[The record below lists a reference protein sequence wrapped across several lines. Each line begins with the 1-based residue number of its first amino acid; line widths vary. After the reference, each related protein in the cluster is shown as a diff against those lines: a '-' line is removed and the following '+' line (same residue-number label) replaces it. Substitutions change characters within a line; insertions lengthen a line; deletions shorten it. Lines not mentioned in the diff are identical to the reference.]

1 MTARLGTLVVSI
13 DKSCHPMPLFVE
25 VALPVPM
32 RQAFSYK
39 VPDSVSTLPKKGMR
53 VKVPFGRQQL
63 IGLVTGISDTCNLA
77 PQQIKSIIELLDE
90 EPLLPDSLYKLT
102 VWAARYYFCSLG
114 QMLSQAIPV
123 ALRKGAEIS
132 ANTTTFWHLTGGG
145 RSASLDTL
153 KRAPAQK
160 KVMEHLLKGELTQD
174 EITSLALS
182 KPALKALQE
191 KAWITQD
198 ERVNTVDLSWRD
210 NLELDE
216 EPLTL
221 NPEQAIAVATLNQQ
235 TGYHCT
241 LLEGITGSGKTEVY
255 LALLESILSK
265 GRQALIL
272 VPEIGLTPQTISRF
286 KSRFKVQVAVIH
298 SGLTDNQRLAAWQQA
313 KSGEAAIIIGTR
325 SALFTPMAFPG
336 VIILDEEHDSS
347 FKQQEGVGYHA
358 RDLAV
363 MRGHLEEIPV
373 LLGTATPSLESL
385 QNALSGRYKHLE
397 LGQRAGN
404 AEKVRQGIIDI
415 SNQPLNTGLSHALL
429 NEMRIHLD
437 AGNQVLLFLNRRG
450 FAPAL
455 LCHECGH
462 LHECDRCDA
471 FFTVHQSLGEIRCH
485 HCGNQYA
492 IPKQCHNCGSTMLMG
507 QGVGTEQLANV
518 LEKEFPKY
526 PVVRIDRDTTS
537 RKGALE
543 AHLNA
548 IHKGEYKI
556 LVGTQML
563 AKGHHFPDVTL
574 VGLLDVDGALFSA
587 DFRAPERFGQLYT
600 QVSGRAGR
608 ARKPGTVLM
617 QTHQADNPVL
627 RELMHKGYGEFARGQ
642 LNERKQALLPPAW
655 HMLLIRAEAHQA
667 IDADNFLS
675 QVAALLPQ
683 NEESEVIGPMP
694 APMDKKA
701 GKYRRH
707 LIFQTK
713 SRNQLQAA
721 FEHAL
726 PQIESL
732 PLAKRCR
739 WSLDRD
745 PQDLL

>member
-1 MTARLGTLVVSI
+1 
-13 DKSCHPMPLFVE
+13 MPLFVE

-39 VPDSVSTLPKKGMR
+39 VPDSISFPPQKGMR

-77 PQQIKSIIELLDE
+77 PQQIKSIISLLDD

-102 VWAARYYFCSLG
+102 AWAARYYFCSLG

-123 ALRKGAEIS
+123 ALRKGAELS
-132 ANTTTFWHLTGGG
+132 SETTTFWHLTQSGK
-145 RSASLDTL
+145 SASLDTL

-160 KVMEHLLKGELTQD
+160 KVMELLLKGELTQD
-174 EITSLALS
+174 EINSLALS
-182 KPALKALQE
+182 KSALKALEE
-191 KAWITQD
+191 KQWIGRD
-198 ERVNTVDLSWRD
+198 ERINTIDLSWRKR
-210 NLELDE
+210 LELGE
-216 EPLTL
+216 APLTL

-235 TGYHCT
+235 TSYHCT

-255 LALLESILSK
+255 LALLESVLERGK
-265 GRQALIL
+265 QALIL

-298 SGLTDNQRLAAWQQA
+298 SGLTDNQRLTAWQQA

-363 MRGHLEEIPV
+363 MRGHLEDIPV

-385 QNALSGRYKHLE
+385 QNALSGRYKHLQ

-415 SNQPLNTGLSHALL
+415 SNQPLNSGLSHALL

-492 IPKQCHNCGSTMLMG
+492 IPRQCHNCGSTMLMG
-507 QGVGTEQLANV
+507 QGVGTEQLASV

-537 RKGALE
+537 RKGSLE
-543 AHLNA
+543 THLNA

-642 LNERKQALLPPAW
+642 LDERRQALLPPVW

-675 QVAALLPQ
+675 QIAELLPQ
-683 NEESEVIGPMP
+683 GEESEVIGPMP

-713 SRNQLQAA
+713 SRNQLQHA

-726 PQIESL
+726 PQIEAL

>member
-1 MTARLGTLVVSI
+1 MS
-13 DKSCHPMPLFVE
+13 LFVE

-32 RQAFSYK
+32 RQAFSY
-39 VPDSVSTLPKKGMR
+39 R
-53 VKVPFGRQQL
+53 VKEADLDEAQVGVRVRVPFGRQQL
-63 IGLVTGISDTCNLA
+63 IGLVTGLSQSCDLA
-77 PQQIKSIIELLDE
+77 PNQIKSVIAFLDQE
-90 EPLLPDSLYKLT
+90 AVLPPSLYKLT
-102 VWAARYYFCSLG
+102 QWAARYYFCSLG
-114 QMLSQAIPV
+114 QMLSQALPV
-123 ALRKGAEIS
+123 ALRKGAEIE
-132 ANTTTFWHLTGGG
+132 AQQLQIWRVTPAGQEADIDL
-145 RSASLDTL
+145 L
-153 KRAPAQK
+153 KRAPAQRK
-160 KVMEHLLKGELTQD
+160 LLLALLETELSQD
-174 EITSLALS
+174 ELNALELS
-182 KPALKALQE
+182 KTALKALVE
-191 KAWITQD
+191 RGWIESF
-198 ERVNTVDLSWRD
+198 ERQVASDLGWRD
-210 NLELDE
+210 GLELIE
-216 EPLTL
+216 TPHQL

-235 TGYHCT
+235 QGYHCT

-255 LALLESILSK
+255 LALLETVLK
-265 GRQALIL
+265 QGKQALIL

-286 KSRFKVQVAVIH
+286 KRRFKVQVVVIH
-298 SGLTDNQRLAAWQQA
+298 SGLTDNQRLGAWRQA
-313 KSGEAAIIIGTR
+313 RSGEAAIIIGTR
-325 SALFTPMAFPG
+325 SALFTPMRYPG
-336 VIILDEEHDSS
+336 IIILDEEHDAS
-347 FKQQEGVGYHA
+347 FKQQEGIGYHA

-363 MRGHLEEIPV
+363 MRGHLEKIPV
-373 LLGTATPSLESL
+373 LLGSATPSLETL
-385 QNALSGRYKHLE
+385 QNALSGRYQHLS
-397 LGQRAGN
+397 LGSRAGA

-415 SNQPLNTGLSHALL
+415 RNQPLKNGLSHGLL

-492 IPKQCHNCGSTMLMG
+492 IPKQCHQCGSTMLMG
-507 QGVGTEQLANV
+507 QGVGTEQLADA
-518 LEKEFPKY
+518 LAKEFPRY

-543 AHLNA
+543 NHLNA

-608 ARKPGTVLM
+608 ARKPGTVLL
-617 QTHQADNPVL
+617 QTHQCDNPIL

-642 LNERKQALLPPAW
+642 LEERKQALLPPAW
-655 HMLLIRAEAHQA
+655 HMLLLRAEAHRA
-667 IDADNFLS
+667 EDADAFLA
-675 QVAALLPQ
+675 QVAQLLPQ
-683 NEESEVIGPMP
+683 NEQCEIIGPMP
-694 APMDKKA
+694 APMDRKA
-701 GKYRRH
+701 GKFRRQ
-707 LIFQTK
+707 LMFQTK
-713 SRNQLQAA
+713 TRGLLQQA
-721 FEHAL
+721 FEQAL
-726 PQIESL
+726 PQIEAL

>member
-1 MTARLGTLVVSI
+1 
-13 DKSCHPMPLFVE
+13 MPLFVE

-32 RQAFSYK
+32 RQNFSYK
-39 VPDSVSTLPKKGMR
+39 VPESITPAPQRGTR

-63 IGLVTGISDTCNLA
+63 IGLVTQTTDNCNLA
-77 PQQIKSIIELLDE
+77 PNQIKSIIELLDDS
-90 EPLLPDSLYKLT
+90 PLLPDSLYKLT
-102 VWAARYYFCSLG
+102 AWAARYYFCSLG

-123 ALRKGAEIS
+123 ALRKGAQVS
-132 ANTTTFWHLTGGG
+132 AETTVYWTVTAAGKE
-145 RSASLDTL
+145 ASLDTL
-153 KRAPAQK
+153 KRAHAQK
-160 KVMEHLLKGELTQD
+160 KVMEYLLKGEVTQD
-174 EITSLALS
+174 ELNSSELS
-182 KPALKALQE
+182 KSAVKALQD
-191 KAWITQD
+191 KAWIEKT
-198 ERVNTVDLSWRD
+198 ERVNQIDLSWRD
-210 NLELDE
+210 GLDLGE
-216 EPLTL
+216 DPLTL

-235 TGYHCT
+235 SGYNTT

-255 LALLESILSK
+255 LALLESILK
-265 GRQALIL
+265 QGKQALIL

-286 KSRFKVQVAVIH
+286 KSRFNVKVAVIH
-298 SGLTDNQRLAAWQQA
+298 SGLTDNQRLAAWRQA
-313 KSGEAAIIIGTR
+313 RTGEAAIIIGTR

-336 VIILDEEHDSS
+336 AIILDEEHDAS

-363 MRGHLEEIPV
+363 MRGHLEHIPV
-373 LLGTATPSLESL
+373 ILGSATPSLETL
-385 QNALSGRYKHLE
+385 QNALSGRYKHLS

-415 SNQPLNTGLSHALL
+415 SNQPLKTGLSHALI

-471 FFTVHQSLGEIRCH
+471 FFTVHQALGEIRCH

-492 IPKQCHNCGSTMLMG
+492 IPRQCHNCGSTMLMG
-507 QGVGTEQLANV
+507 QGVGTEQLADA
-518 LEKEFPKY
+518 LEKEFPKH

-543 AHLNA
+543 GHLNA

-617 QTHQADNPVL
+617 QTHQADNAIL

-642 LNERKQALLPPAW
+642 LNERQQALLPPAW
-655 HMLLIRAEAHQA
+655 NMMLLRAEAHLAQ
-667 IDADNFLS
+667 DADNFLS
-675 QVAALLPQ
+675 QVAELLPQ
-683 NEESEVIGPMP
+683 NDDCEVIGPMP
-694 APMDKKA
+694 APMDRKA
-701 GKYRRH
+701 GKYRRQ
-707 LIFQTK
+707 LMFQTK
-713 SRNQLQAA
+713 SRSMMQQA

-726 PQIESL
+726 PSIEAL

>member
-1 MTARLGTLVVSI
+1 
-13 DKSCHPMPLFVE
+13 MPLFVE
-25 VALPVPM
+25 VALPIPM
-32 RQAFSYK
+32 RQTFSYRVK
-39 VPDSVSTLPKKGMR
+39 ETDIPMALKGVR

-63 IGLVTGISDTCNLA
+63 IGLVTSTSDECSLA
-77 PQQIKSIIELLDE
+77 PQQIKSVIEFLDR
-90 EPLLPDSLYKLT
+90 EPLLPESLYKLT
-102 VWAARYYFCSLG
+102 QWAARYYFCSVG

-123 ALRKGAEIS
+123 ALRKGAQVS
-132 ANTTTFWHLTGGG
+132 AESTRYWQVTDAGKN
-145 RSASLDTL
+145 ADIETL
-153 KRAPAQK
+153 KRAPAQR
-160 KVMEHLLKGELTQD
+160 KVMQQLSEGELTQ
-174 EITSLALS
+174 EELNALELS
-182 KPALKALQE
+182 KTAIKALQDRG
-191 KAWITQD
+191 WIHYQD
-198 ERVNTVDLSWRD
+198 RDNQLDLSWRE
-210 NLELDE
+210 NLSLDE
-216 EPLTL
+216 EPHKL

-255 LALLESILSK
+255 LALLETVLK
-265 GRQALIL
+265 QGKQALIL

-286 KSRFKVQVAVIH
+286 KHRFNVQVAVIH
-298 SGLTDNQRLAAWQQA
+298 SGLTDNQRLNAWRQA
-313 KSGEAAIIIGTR
+313 RAGEAAIIIGTR
-325 SALFTPMAFPG
+325 SALFTPMRYPG
-336 VIILDEEHDSS
+336 LIILDEEHDSS

-363 MRGHLEEIPV
+363 MRGHLEKVPV
-373 LLGTATPSLESL
+373 LLGSATPSLETL
-385 QNALSGRYKHLE
+385 QNALSGRYHHLS
-397 LGQRAGN
+397 LGERAGV
-404 AEKVRQGIIDI
+404 AEKVRQGIVDI
-415 SNQPLNTGLSHALL
+415 RNQPLKNGLSHALL

-492 IPKQCHNCGSTMLMG
+492 IPRQCHQCGSTMLMG
-507 QGVGTEQLANV
+507 QGVGTEQLAEA
-518 LEKEFPKY
+518 LAKEFPKY

-543 AHLNA
+543 GHLNA

-608 ARKPGTVLM
+608 ASKPGTVLL
-617 QTHQADNPVL
+617 QTHQCDNPIL

-642 LNERKQALLPPAW
+642 LEERKQALLPPAW
-655 HMLLIRAEAHQA
+655 HMLLLRAEAHNA
-667 IDADNFLS
+667 EDADEFLN
-675 QVAALLPQ
+675 QVAAILPQ
-683 NEESEVIGPMP
+683 NELCEVIGPMP

-701 GKYRRH
+701 GKFRRQ
-707 LIFQTK
+707 LMFQTK
-713 SRNQLQAA
+713 ERRQLQQS
-721 FEHAL
+721 FEIAL
-726 PQIESL
+726 PQIEAL
-732 PLAKRCR
+732 PLAKKCR

>member
-1 MTARLGTLVVSI
+1 MS
-13 DKSCHPMPLFVE
+13 LFVE
-25 VALPVPM
+25 VALPVPL
-32 RQAFSYK
+32 RQTFSYR
-39 VPDSVSTLPKKGMR
+39 VPEMLTHLPQKGMR

-63 IGLVTGISDTCNLA
+63 IGLVTGTSDTCNLK
-77 PQQIKSIIELLDE
+77 PNQIKYLIALLDN
-90 EPLLPDSLYKLT
+90 EPLLPDPLYKLT
-102 VWAARYYFCSLG
+102 NWAAKYYFCSVG
-114 QMLSQAIPV
+114 QMMSQALPV
-123 ALRKGAEIS
+123 ALRKGADIL
-132 ANTTTFWHLTGGG
+132 ADTRVFWRTTTAGNE
-145 RSASLDTL
+145 ASLDSV
-153 KRAPAQK
+153 KRAPAQR
-160 KVMEHLLKGELTQD
+160 KVLELLQQSELSQ
-174 EITSLALS
+174 EEVTSLHLS
-182 KPALKALQE
+182 KSALKALQD
-191 KAWITQD
+191 KDWITKD
-198 ERVNTVDLSWRD
+198 ERINKLNLSWRE

-255 LALLESILSK
+255 LALLESVLKK
-265 GRQALIL
+265 GKQALIL
-272 VPEIGLTPQTISRF
+272 VPEIGLTPQTINRF
-286 KSRFKVQVAVIH
+286 KSRFNVTVAVIH
-298 SGLTDNQRLAAWQQA
+298 SGLTDNQRLIAWRQA
-313 KSGEAAIIIGTR
+313 RTGEAAIIIGTR

-336 VIILDEEHDSS
+336 TIILDEEHDSS

-363 MRGHLEEIPV
+363 MRGHLEKIPV

-415 SNQPLNTGLSHALL
+415 SGQPLKSGLSHALL

-450 FAPAL
+450 FSPAL

-471 FFTVHQSLGEIRCH
+471 FFTVHQSLNEIRCH
-485 HCGNQYA
+485 HCSNQYA

-507 QGVGTEQLANV
+507 QGVGTEQLATV

-543 AHLNA
+543 NHLNA

-608 ARKPGTVLM
+608 ARKKGTVLM
-617 QTHQADNPVL
+617 QTHQANNAIL
-627 RELMHKGYGEFARGQ
+627 RELMHVGYGQFARNQ

-655 HMLLIRAEAHQA
+655 NMLLLRAEANQA
-667 IDADNFLS
+667 IDAENFLS
-675 QVAALLPQ
+675 EVVQLLPQ
-683 NEESEVIGPMP
+683 DEECEVIGPMP

-707 LIFQTK
+707 LIFQTL
-713 SRNQLQAA
+713 SRQRLQQA
-721 FEHAL
+721 FETAL
-726 PQIESL
+726 PQIEVL
-732 PLAKRCR
+732 PSAKRCR
-739 WSLDRD
+739 WSIDRD

>member
-1 MTARLGTLVVSI
+1 MS
-13 DKSCHPMPLFVE
+13 LFVE

-32 RQAFSYK
+32 RQAFSY
-39 VPDSVSTLPKKGMR
+39 R
-53 VKVPFGRQQL
+53 VKEADLDKAQVGVRVRVPFGRQQL
-63 IGLVTGISDTCNLA
+63 IGLVTGLSQSCDLA
-77 PQQIKSIIELLDE
+77 PNQIKSVITFLDHE
-90 EPLLPDSLYKLT
+90 GVLPPSLYKLT
-102 VWAARYYFCSLG
+102 QWAARYYFCSLG
-114 QMLSQAIPV
+114 QMLSQALPV
-123 ALRKGAEIS
+123 ALRKGAEVEAQQLQVWRVTAAGQEADID
-132 ANTTTFWHLTGGG
+132 L
-145 RSASLDTL
+145 L
-153 KRAPAQK
+153 KRAPAQRK
-160 KVMEHLLKGELTQD
+160 LLLALLETELSQD
-174 EITSLALS
+174 ELNALEQS
-182 KPALKALQE
+182 KTALKALVE
-191 KAWITQD
+191 RGWIECI
-198 ERVNTVDLSWRD
+198 ERRIESNLSWRD
-210 NLELDE
+210 GLELDE
-216 EPLTL
+216 TPHQL
-221 NPEQAIAVATLNQQ
+221 NPEQAIAVAMLNQQ
-235 TGYHCT
+235 QGYHCT

-255 LALLESILSK
+255 LALLETVLK
-265 GRQALIL
+265 QGKQALIL

-286 KSRFKVQVAVIH
+286 KRRFKVQVAVIH
-298 SGLTDNQRLAAWQQA
+298 SGLTDNQRLSAWRLA
-313 KSGEAAIIIGTR
+313 RSGEAAIIIGTR
-325 SALFTPMAFPG
+325 SALFTPMRYPG
-336 VIILDEEHDSS
+336 IIILDEEHDAS
-347 FKQQEGVGYHA
+347 FKQQEGIGYHA

-363 MRGHLEEIPV
+363 MRGHLESIPV
-373 LLGTATPSLESL
+373 LLGSATPSLETL
-385 QNALSGRYKHLE
+385 QNALSGRYQHLS
-397 LGQRAGN
+397 LGSRAGA

-415 SNQPLNTGLSHALL
+415 RNQPLKNGLSHGLL

-492 IPKQCHNCGSTMLMG
+492 IPRQCHQCGSTMLMG
-507 QGVGTEQLANV
+507 QGVGTEQLADA
-518 LEKEFPKY
+518 LAKEFPNY

-543 AHLNA
+543 THLNA

-608 ARKPGTVLM
+608 ARKPGTVLL
-617 QTHQADNPVL
+617 QTHQCDNPIL

-642 LNERKQALLPPAW
+642 LEERKQALLPPAW
-655 HMLLIRAEAHQA
+655 HMLLLRAEAHKA
-667 IDADNFLS
+667 EDADAFLA
-675 QVAALLPQ
+675 QVAQLLPQ
-683 NEESEVIGPMP
+683 DEQCEIIGPMP
-694 APMDKKA
+694 APMDRKA
-701 GKYRRH
+701 GKFRRQ
-707 LIFQTK
+707 LMFQTK
-713 SRNQLQAA
+713 TRGLLQQA
-721 FEHAL
+721 FEQAL
-726 PQIESL
+726 PQIEAL

>member
-1 MTARLGTLVVSI
+1 
-13 DKSCHPMPLFVE
+13 MPLFVE
-25 VALPVPM
+25 VALPIPM
-32 RQAFSYK
+32 RQTFSYRVK
-39 VPDSVSTLPKKGMR
+39 ETDTHLASIGVR

-63 IGLVTGISDTCNLA
+63 IGLVTGINDDCNLA
-77 PQQIKSIIELLDE
+77 PQQIKSVIAFLDSA
-90 EPLLPDSLYKLT
+90 PLLPESLYKLT
-102 VWAARYYFCSLG
+102 QWAARYYFCSVG
-114 QMLSQAIPV
+114 QMLSQALPV
-123 ALRKGAEIS
+123 ALRKGAQVTAES
-132 ANTTTFWHLTGGG
+132 TRYWQLTDAG
-145 RSASLDTL
+145 RSADIDTL
-153 KRAPAQK
+153 KRAPAQR
-160 KVMEHLLKGELTQD
+160 KVMQQLIQGEQTQ
-174 EITSLALS
+174 EELNGLGLS
-182 KPALKALQE
+182 KTAIKALQQRD
-191 KAWITQD
+191 WITYQD
-198 ERVNTVDLSWRD
+198 RDNRLDLSWRE
-210 NLELDE
+210 NLSLGE
-216 EPLTL
+216 EPHKL

-235 TGYHCT
+235 EGYHCT

-255 LALLESILSK
+255 LALLETVLK
-265 GRQALIL
+265 QGKQALIL

-286 KSRFKVQVAVIH
+286 KHRFKVQVAVIH
-298 SGLTDNQRLAAWQQA
+298 SGLTDNQRLSAWRQA
-313 KSGEAAIIIGTR
+313 RAGEAAIIIGTR
-325 SALFTPMAFPG
+325 SALFTPMPYPG
-336 VIILDEEHDSS
+336 IIILDEEHDSS
-347 FKQQEGVGYHA
+347 FKQQEGVGYHT

-363 MRGHLEEIPV
+363 MRGHLEKIPV
-373 LLGTATPSLESL
+373 LLGSATPSLETL
-385 QNALSGRYKHLE
+385 QNALSGRYHHLS
-397 LGQRAGN
+397 LGERAGA

-415 SNQPLNTGLSHALL
+415 RNQPLKNGLSHALL

-492 IPKQCHNCGSTMLMG
+492 IPRQCHQCGSTMLMG
-507 QGVGTEQLANV
+507 QGVGTEQLAEA
-518 LEKEFPKY
+518 LAKEFPKY

-543 AHLNA
+543 GHLNA

-608 ARKPGTVLM
+608 ASKVGTVLL
-617 QTHQADNPVL
+617 QTHQCDNPML

-642 LNERKQALLPPAW
+642 LEERKQALLPPAW
-655 HMLLIRAEAHQA
+655 HMLLLRAEAHNA
-667 IDADNFLS
+667 DDADLFLN
-675 QVAALLPQ
+675 QVAAILPQ
-683 NEESEVIGPMP
+683 NDLCEVIGPMP

-701 GKYRRH
+701 GKFRRQ
-707 LIFQTK
+707 LMFQTK
-713 SRNQLQAA
+713 ERSQLQQA
-721 FEHAL
+721 FDIAL
-726 PQIESL
+726 PQIEAL
-732 PLAKRCR
+732 PLAKKCR